1 MSVLVLGTPRGDMTA
16 RILRGASASLLLY
29 RPRPSRIPIFEAPN
43 NPRVR
48 RAPRLAFLPSP
59 RRSLRAVMALRG
71 QITTS
76 RPERCRRA
84 QFWCSFLR

>member
-1 MSVLVLGTPRGDMTA
+1 MSVLV
-16 RILRGASASLLLY
+16 
-29 RPRPSRIPIFEAPN
+29 PN

-71 QITTS
+71 QITTPGPS
-76 RPERCRRA
+76 GFGGRNFPPQVARQKRSATIQAGGRCK
-84 QFWCSFLR
+84 QNKK

>member
-1 MSVLVLGTPRGDMTA
+1 MSVLV
-16 RILRGASASLLLY
+16 
-29 RPRPSRIPIFEAPN
+29 PN

-71 QITTS
+71 QITTPG
-76 RPERCRRA
+76 PERFRRA
-84 QFWCSFLR
+84 QFLVSQQKKNEVPL

>member
-1 MSVLVLGTPRGDMTA
+1 MSVLV
-16 RILRGASASLLLY
+16 
-29 RPRPSRIPIFEAPN
+29 PN

-71 QITTS
+71 QITTPGTFFS
-76 RPERCRRA
+76 LAYNLDYTNRQISFAWPHARPPGHPDWRS
-84 QFWCSFLR
+84 WPP

>member
-1 MSVLVLGTPRGDMTA
+1 MSVLV
-16 RILRGASASLLLY
+16 
-29 RPRPSRIPIFEAPN
+29 PN

-71 QITTS
+71 QITTPG
-76 RPERCRRA
+76 PEQFRRA
-84 QFWCSFLR
+84 QFSSSRSRRKMKCHYIWIYGHSG

>member
-1 MSVLVLGTPRGDMTA
+1 MSVLV
-16 RILRGASASLLLY
+16 
-29 RPRPSRIPIFEAPN
+29 PN

-71 QITTS
+71 QITTPG
-76 RPERCRRA
+76 PEQFRRA
-84 QFWCSFLR
+84 QFSSSRSRRKMKCHYTTGCTTATSASTASAAPCRL

>member
-1 MSVLVLGTPRGDMTA
+1 MSVLV
-16 RILRGASASLLLY
+16 
-29 RPRPSRIPIFEAPN
+29 PN

-71 QITTS
+71 QITTPGPS
-76 RPERCRRA
+76 
-84 QFWCSFLR
+84 SFGGRNFPRLAAEEK

>member
-1 MSVLVLGTPRGDMTA
+1 MSVLV
-16 RILRGASASLLLY
+16 
-29 RPRPSRIPIFEAPN
+29 PN

-71 QITTS
+71 QITT
-76 RPERCRRA
+76 PGPRA
-84 QFWCSFLR
+84 VSAGAIFLVSQQKKNEVPL

>member
-1 MSVLVLGTPRGDMTA
+1 MSVLV
-16 RILRGASASLLLY
+16 
-29 RPRPSRIPIFEAPN
+29 PN

-71 QITTS
+71 QITTPGPS
-76 RPERCRRA
+76 GFGGRN
-84 QFWCSFLR
+84 FLPKRQDKSEVPLYMYSP